1 MNDTVSFR
9 KGGKGTVFKRTA
21 KSIGLFLLQFRM
33 FGTHMKIECL
43 LLKEPLFAY
52 FADMI
57 EFFKVFF
64 HMIMHRILTLF
75 NDVALGANKF
85 ALIVLDILQH
95 GGTRLGAK

>member
-1 MNDTVSFR
+1 MNDAVSFG

-21 KSIGLFLLQFRM
+21 ESIGLFLLQFRV
-33 FGTHMKIECL
+33 FRAHMQIECL
-43 LLKEPLFAY
+43 LLKEPFFAY

-57 EFFKVFF
+57 KFFKVFF

-95 GGTRLGAK
+95 GGTRFGAK

>member
-1 MNDTVSFR
+1 MNDAVSFG

-21 KSIGLFLLQFRM
+21 ESIGLFLLQFRV
-33 FGTHMKIECL
+33 FRAHMKIKCL
-43 LLKEPLFAY
+43 LLKKPLFAY

-57 EFFKVFF
+57 ELFEVFL

-85 ALIVLDILQH
+85 ALIVLHILQH
-95 GGTRLGAK
+95 GGTRFGAK